1 MEKKRQI
8 PYNSYA
14 KPDGLI
20 FKSANLS
27 SSSSTDNKS
36 KWPLRTRIND
46 VEEYTIHMV
55 LDGWMNEQMNRLMV
69 WKSVRHE
76 HKHSWIKKKILLH
89 FYLVKNFFF
98 RQWVFFLVIFF
109 FLAPDQSF
117 NQQSIMM
124 ECSFIQYE
132 SIDWQVVDYNSI
144 KHTYMTIY
152 FVMWF
157 KFYWH

>member
-1 MEKKRQI
+1 MMTIIIIRIKIQTLCILININFVYLKLKMLWKNKRQI

-27 SSSSTDNKS
+27 SFSSSSSFDNKS

-98 RQWVFFLVIFF
+98 GNEFF
-109 FLAPDQSF
+109 FWWFFFSWLPT
-117 NQQSIMM
+117 NLSI
-124 ECSFIQYE
+124 S
-132 SIDWQVVDYNSI
+132 NR
-144 KHTYMTIY
+144 
-152 FVMWF
+152 
-157 KFYWH
+157 